1 MAEEARL
8 RKVAEETPGRA
19 IPSHEHGL
27 AFCAT
32 ERERER
38 ERWRERE
45 RECWV
50 GLHLKGISIN
60 MFQLAG
66 FCCGMVTV
74 R

>member
-38 ERWRERE
+38 EREMERE
-45 RECWV
+45 RENA
-50 GLHLKGISIN
+50 GLRFTLRAS
-60 MFQLAG
+60 A
-66 FCCGMVTV
+66 
-74 R
+74 